1 MNDQENGTPRGQE
14 DLNKFINLSETVGGF
29 PTRKYLNEKVT
40 PTLLEGMRM
49 IAVRKPEDPLKALG
63 QFLIERS
70 DERRNLECDARK

>member
-1 MNDQENGTPRGQE
+1 MNDQESGTPRSQE

-49 IAVRKPEDPLKALG
+49 IAVRKPEDPLRALG
-63 QFLIERS
+63 QFLIDRSKERAKA
-70 DERRNLECDARK
+70 DGDASK

>member
-1 MNDQENGTPRGQE
+1 MSEQETGTPHGQQ

-49 IAVRKPEDPLKALG
+49 IAVQKPEDPLKVLG
-63 QFLIERS
+63 QFLIDRS
-70 DERRNLECDARK
+70 DNASK

>member
-1 MNDQENGTPRGQE
+1 MNDQESGTPRSQE

-49 IAVRKPEDPLKALG
+49 IAVRKPEDPLKVLG
-63 QFLIERS
+63 QFLIDHS
-70 DERRNLECDARK
+70 DEKTKVADDASK